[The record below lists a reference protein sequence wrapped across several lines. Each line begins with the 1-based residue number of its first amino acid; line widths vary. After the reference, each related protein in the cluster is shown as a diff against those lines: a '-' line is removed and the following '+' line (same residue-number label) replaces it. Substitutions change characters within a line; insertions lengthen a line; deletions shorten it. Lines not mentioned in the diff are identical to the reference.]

1 VAAAVAAVVELPVAA
16 EGIVVAVE
24 LLVGVVVGRILDIQ
38 TKAVGS
44 KQEVGL
50 VTPRLLP
57 LAGEDNILDI
67 HREEEEEE
75 EKIQA
80 VGQLVMLHS
89 LEVQEEEGSILGIH
103 KEVEGSIQVAGLVR
117 HCRLPWAGVV
127 DSILDI
133 QMAVVGSKKEEV
145 HSLTQYLPVGSM
157 QEVDTVAAEEEDKL
171 QHRGCCR
178 DSCR

>member
-1 VAAAVAAVVELPVAA
+1 MAAAVAAVVELPVAA

-67 HREEEEEE
+67 HREEEEE
-75 EKIQA
+75 KIQA
-80 VGQLVMLHS
+80 VGQLVMLHY

-178 DSCR
+178 DSCW

>member
-1 VAAAVAAVVELPVAA
+1 MAVAA

-67 HREEEEEE
+67 HREEEEE
-75 EKIQA
+75 KIQA
-80 VGQLVMLHS
+80 VGQLVMLHY

-178 DSCR
+178 DSCW